1 MNRRL
6 LIWLA
11 VLVAGVGVLLACVA
25 ILPQHLVA
33 LDRAG
38 VAASPDQVL
47 QAKNAVRTTLVQAFG
62 GLFLLS
68 GAYVTWRQFQSTHA
82 AGREEL
88 RLGREGR
95 LTERLTA
102 AVGQLSSD
110 EAAVRVGGVYALGRL
125 ADESPDD
132 RESIEQILAT
142 YVRTRARPSKRATQ
156 TPVPRLA
163 VRLPEVQAALTV
175 LGRRVRAAQP
185 VLYVALDL
193 SESDLR
199 RAELGSADLR
209 RTRLRDCLL
218 CRTGLQGVDLR
229 GADLGRADLTGANLS
244 GARADLLTWWPDGFD
259 PVAAGVRVDTDL
271 AGADLRGADMRDETR
286 LAAVDLR
293 DALAN
298 SYTLWPPGFD
308 WRRAGV
314 RDTDAK
320 VVRDPR

>member
-1 MNRRL
+1 MSRRL

-193 SESDLR
+193 SAS
-199 RAELGSADLR
+199 G
-209 RTRLRDCLL
+209 T
-218 CRTGLQGVDLR
+218 
-229 GADLGRADLTGANLS
+229 TGAGS
-244 GARADLLTWWPDGFD
+244 WPAPTCGARGCGTACCAGPGCRVSTCAGPTW
-259 PVAAGVRVDTDL
+259 AGPTSPARTCP
-271 AGADLRGADMRDETR
+271 E
-286 LAAVDLR
+286 
-293 DALAN
+293 
-298 SYTLWPPGFD
+298 
-308 WRRAGV
+308 RA
-314 RDTDAK
+314 
-320 VVRDPR
+320 PIC